1 MSRPMHVWSEKYSK
15 KYFMFQQICY
25 NRPHL
30 EFLFKKTFKKFMYRK
45 SFYSRVKLYFT
56 IFFKKQ

>member
-30 EFLFKKTFKKFMYRK
+30 EFLFKLEAQPTEPV
-45 SFYSRVKLYFT
+45 SLT
-56 IFFKKQ
+56 